1 MRLALR
7 TFVSILIASSQDK
20 KTDAYEPT
28 CDRMERESL
37 LTDAAKMEWDAAQPN
52 YDQFGEIDI
61 TMSGH
66 SDISGELP
74 GSTNIRHI
82 DKHQLAGDP
91 KLTSFIAAV
100 FSAEEERAD
109 MPDTTSE
116 PKTEKV
122 KRTDQQKSVRSAK
135 SQRSTLSA
143 EAGVESYI
151 LRDITPSRSQT
162 HRSSAA
168 QQVDLAGSFMISERN
183 IHTKWMT
190 LMILVQIAN
199 HPHSQI
205 AFNKTTG
212 MGITPALFLPAALNI
227 TLLASIANN
236 GLLSQHVVGLLAN
249 LVDHLP
255 LNTLSFA
262 SRTRGKEQTTIMIT
276 TASPLCVS
284 ILQLRHDYVQAT
296 NNICCS
302 TLLIRCE
309 MGKM

>member
-100 FSAEEERAD
+100 FSAEFIQ
-109 MPDTTSE
+109 P
-116 PKTEKV
+116 
-122 KRTDQQKSVRSAK
+122 
-135 SQRSTLSA
+135 
-143 EAGVESYI
+143 
-151 LRDITPSRSQT
+151 
-162 HRSSAA
+162 
-168 QQVDLAGSFMISERN
+168 ISN
-183 IHTKWMT
+183 
-190 LMILVQIAN
+190 
-199 HPHSQI
+199 
-205 AFNKTTG
+205 
-212 MGITPALFLPAALNI
+212 
-227 TLLASIANN
+227 TLLAVADQGRAHGSTMKNI
-236 GLLSQHVVGLLAN
+236 LL
-249 LVDHLP
+249 
-255 LNTLSFA
+255 
-262 SRTRGKEQTTIMIT
+262 R
-276 TASPLCVS
+276 
-284 ILQLRHDYVQAT
+284 
-296 NNICCS
+296 
-302 TLLIRCE
+302 
-309 MGKM
+309 

>member
-1 MRLALR
+1 
-7 TFVSILIASSQDK
+7 
-20 KTDAYEPT
+20 
-28 CDRMERESL
+28 
-37 LTDAAKMEWDAAQPN
+37 
-52 YDQFGEIDI
+52 
-61 TMSGH
+61 
-66 SDISGELP
+66 
-74 GSTNIRHI
+74 
-82 DKHQLAGDP
+82 
-91 KLTSFIAAV
+91 
-100 FSAEEERAD
+100 

-135 SQRSTLSA
+135 SQRSTLSQQKRA
-143 EAGVESYI
+143 LIDRRRRNKQQEWESHLLFSACRVEHHSPR
-151 LRDITPSRSQT
+151 L
-162 HRSSAA
+162 HR
-168 QQVDLAGSFMISERN
+168 QQWSVS
-183 IHTKWMT
+183 IHSNDFE
-190 LMILVQIAN
+190 LLVRL
-199 HPHSQI
+199 S
-205 AFNKTTG
+205 
-212 MGITPALFLPAALNI
+212 
-227 TLLASIANN
+227 
-236 GLLSQHVVGLLAN
+236 LSQHVVGLLAN